1 MHVGQRVSQIS
12 VMQIS
17 RQISRAW
24 TQAALAGFLILALV
38 SFAGARSASA
48 APTFDCTNNGQGPN
62 MTIVIYNNSAGF
74 NIYPVLFAG
83 APSDTDQWMRGC
95 FRISFNNLAANPFP
109 RPSQFRMYVN
119 CCDTNQN
126 GIPPGGSVTI
136 TLPFYSPLVQQINPN
151 PGPKDPLQF
160 IDWWQGGGINVFSTP
175 LGTTEPPDVLKKH
188 WSDDT
193 HGLPA
198 NALPAPP
205 QRVTPTR
212 NAPVSTCTGVAGAAC
227 SLAFFSTPTS
237 IGNWEP
243 QQLIEY
249 TLAAAGPDATRTDP
263 NAPMFLWVPDNVDY
277 DVSYVN
283 FAYMPA
289 AIEPFGN
296 PLYGTCCAV
305 GWVGTIDKIQAT
317 FKSIDNWSASSL
329 GMGWPHYV
337 DQTIPPANRT
347 NPPAT
352 IPRKI
357 PSGLELFKN
366 FGSFNDNSNY
376 YPAPSA
382 SPPLMRMQ
390 ALWVDCFNGAAY
402 AICGRIRDVNN
413 LLMANYQNYV
423 TVYNDYV
430 NNRSKTWIDAWGCK
444 TPAVTPIVQLP
455 FLSHFYGW
463 SPWNADSGCKTD
475 VNLLEQTPGYND
487 PAQAPHD
494 YATVKGEFDQLQYW
508 FKVLNRQYGQW
519 TNNTAADYGQFDPYV
534 ALVHGPDF
542 LNAPYAYAY
551 SVDDAVGNM
560 QTDGTGLYIA
570 VGGIGVPP
578 NNLPNPDHVTPEV
591 QFTFGYA
598 TTIAPNNP
606 FAGLT
611 MTMDKYGRCIPGPN
625 TVSNPT
631 FTTFVV
637 PDGLEPPIPHTPDQP
652 IPANSVRN
660 CQVTLADNLNRSYTF
675 KLKGYPS
682 DFLRAPVDQRGWPDQ
697 ATRTAENSKFI
708 DCSGNADPDI
718 LNYCQQI
725 FTYQEK
731 DKNNPHLPT
740 VYHVSLGAP
749 PACNLNRQP
758 CCAKRPQDPVCT
770 KQ

>member
-1 MHVGQRVSQIS
+1 MYFGTRVSQTF

-17 RQISRAW
+17 RTW
-24 TQAALAGFLILALV
+24 KQAALAVLLALALV

-48 APTFDCTNNGQGPN
+48 APTFDCTNGGQGPN

-83 APSDTDQWMRGC
+83 AASVTDQWMQGC
-95 FRISFNNLAANPFP
+95 FRVSFNKLGANPYP
-109 RPSQFRMYVN
+109 RLSQFRMYVN

-151 PGPKDPLQF
+151 PGTKDPAQF

-175 LGTTEPPDVLKKH
+175 LGTTEPPGVLKQH
-188 WSDDT
+188 WSEDT
-193 HGLPA
+193 
-198 NALPAPP
+198 NR
-205 QRVTPTR
+205 RVTPTR
-212 NAPVSTCTGVAGAAC
+212 NAPTSTCGVVSGAAC

-283 FAYMPA
+283 FAHMPA

-296 PLYGTCCAV
+296 PLVGTCCAI
-305 GWVGTIDKIQAT
+305 GWVGTIDKIQAV

-329 GMGWPHYV
+329 GMGWPLYV
-337 DQTIPPANRT
+337 DQTIPPDRRT

-357 PSGLELFKN
+357 PSALELFKN

-376 YPAPSA
+376 YPAPSV
-382 SPPLMRMQ
+382 SPPITSMQ
-390 ALWVDCFNGAAY
+390 ALWVDCHNGAAY
-402 AICGRIRDVNN
+402 AICGRISHVND
-413 LLMANYQNYV
+413 LFQANYNNY
-423 TVYNDYV
+423 TNTYNDYLKGA
-430 NNRSKTWIDAWGCK
+430 SKTWAEAWGCK
-444 TPAVTPIVQLP
+444 TPPAQYELLRV
-455 FLSHFYGW
+455 LSHFYGW
-463 SPWNADSGCKTD
+463 SPWNADSACKTD
-475 VNLLEQTPGYND
+475 INLLEQTPGYTD
-487 PAQAPHD
+487 PAKAPHD

-519 TNNTAADYGQFDPYV
+519 SNNLAADYGQFDPYV

-591 QFTFGYA
+591 QFTFGYK
-598 TTIAPNNP
+598 TTVAPNNP

-625 TVSNPT
+625 TDSNPI

-637 PDGLEPPIPHTPDQP
+637 PDGLEPSPPHTPDQP
-652 IPANSVRN
+652 IPPNSVRN
-660 CQVTLADNLNRSYTF
+660 CRITLADNLNRSYTF
-675 KLKGYPS
+675 TLKGYPS
-682 DFLRAPVDQRGWPDQ
+682 DFLQAPVDQTGWPSQ
-697 ATRTAENSKFI
+697 PIRAAENSKFI

-718 LNYCQQI
+718 QNYCQQI

-758 CCAKRPQDPVCT
+758 CCAKRP
-770 KQ
+770 

>member
-1 MHVGQRVSQIS
+1 MYFGTRVSQTF

-17 RQISRAW
+17 RTW
-24 TQAALAGFLILALV
+24 KQAALAVLLALALV

-48 APTFDCTNNGQGPN
+48 APTFDCTNGGQGPN

-83 APSDTDQWMRGC
+83 AASVTDQWMQGC
-95 FRISFNNLAANPFP
+95 FRVSFNKLGANPYP
-109 RPSQFRMYVN
+109 RLSQFRMYVN

-151 PGPKDPLQF
+151 PGTKDPAQF

-175 LGTTEPPDVLKKH
+175 LGTTEPPGVLKQH
-188 WSDDT
+188 WSEDT
-193 HGLPA
+193 
-198 NALPAPP
+198 NR
-205 QRVTPTR
+205 RVTPTR
-212 NAPVSTCTGVAGAAC
+212 NAPTSTCGGVSGAAC
-227 SLAFFSTPTS
+227 SVAFFSTPTS

-296 PLYGTCCAV
+296 PLVGTCCAI
-305 GWVGTIDKIQAT
+305 GWVGTIDKIQAV

-329 GMGWPHYV
+329 GMGWPLYV
-337 DQTIPPANRT
+337 DQTIPPDRRT

-357 PSGLELFKN
+357 PSALELFKN

-376 YPAPSA
+376 YPAPSV
-382 SPPLMRMQ
+382 SPPITRMQ
-390 ALWVDCFNGAAY
+390 ALWVDCHNGAAY
-402 AICGRIRDVNN
+402 AICGRISHVND
-413 LLMANYQNYV
+413 LFQANYNNY
-423 TVYNDYV
+423 TNTYNDYLKGA
-430 NNRSKTWIDAWGCK
+430 SKTWAEAWGCK
-444 TPAVTPIVQLP
+444 TPPAQYELLRV
-455 FLSHFYGW
+455 LSHFYGW
-463 SPWNADSGCKTD
+463 SPWNADSACKTD
-475 VNLLEQTPGYND
+475 INLLEQTPGYTD
-487 PAQAPHD
+487 PAMAPHD

-519 TNNTAADYGQFDPYV
+519 SNNLAADYGQFDPYV

-591 QFTFGYA
+591 QFTFGYK
-598 TTIAPNNP
+598 TTVAPNNP

-625 TVSNPT
+625 TDSNPI

-637 PDGLEPPIPHTPDQP
+637 PDGLEPSPPHTPDQP
-652 IPANSVRN
+652 IPPNSVRN
-660 CQVTLADNLNRSYTF
+660 CRITLADNLNRSYTF
-675 KLKGYPS
+675 TLKGYPS
-682 DFLRAPVDQRGWPDQ
+682 DFLQAPVDQTGWPSQ
-697 ATRTAENSKFI
+697 PIRAAENSKFI
-708 DCSGNADPDI
+708 DCSGNTDPDV

-731 DKNNPHLPT
+731 DKTNPHLPT
-740 VYHVSLGAP
+740 IYHVSLGAP

-770 KQ
+770 K